1 MSKTT
6 RLGEMLLEAELID
19 RFQLESG
26 LSFQRNVGGRIG
38 SALVRLGY
46 IAEET
51 ILQFLDEQD
60 RFERV
65 ELGGVDIPVDVLT
78 VLPVSRMI
86 EKMVIPVK
94 WETLGRVRSLVVAMT
109 DPTNQTLIAELEFI
123 AGVGIKAV
131 VAAEAEIE
139 AALNRYFP
147 QGRLSTQPLNV
158 QETPMVS
165 PREPI
170 PLAQSV
176 LPPTQRKVA
185 PEVVNARMERLINLL
200 RHKGLL
206 TEEDLERLR

>member
-1 MSKTT
+1 MTKTT
-6 RLGEMLLEAELID
+6 KLGEMLLEAGLID

-38 SALVRLGY
+38 SALVKLGY

-65 ELGGVDIPVDVLT
+65 ELKGMDIPVDVLS
-78 VLPVSRMI
+78 VLPAARLI

-94 WETLGRVRSLVVAMT
+94 WETLGRTRSLVVAMT
-109 DPTNQTLIAELEFI
+109 DPTNQTLMDELEFI

-131 VAAEAEIE
+131 VAAEADIE
-139 AALNRYFP
+139 AALKRFFP
-147 QGRLSTQPLNV
+147 AGRLSTQPV
-158 QETPMVS
+158 RFETSPIAS

-170 PLAQSV
+170 PLVPSLSSSKQS
-176 LPPTQRKVA
+176 KVA
-185 PEVVNARMERLINLL
+185 PEVVNARMERLIGLL
-200 RHKGLL
+200 LHKGLL
-206 TEEDLERLR
+206 TEQDLERLR

>member
-1 MSKTT
+1 MPKTT
-6 RLGEMLLEAELID
+6 RLGEMLLEAGLID

-38 SALVRLGY
+38 SALVKLGY

-60 RFERV
+60 RFERI
-65 ELGGVDIPVDVLT
+65 ELRGIDIPVDVLS
-78 VLPVSRMI
+78 VFPAARLI

-94 WETLGRVRSLVVAMT
+94 WESIGRTRSLVVAMT
-109 DPTNQTLIAELEFI
+109 DPTNQILMGELEFI
-123 AGVGIKAV
+123 AGVGIRAV

-139 AALNRYFP
+139 AALKHYFP
-147 QGRLSTQPLNV
+147 DGRMSTQPV
-158 QETPMVS
+158 KVKDS
-165 PREPI
+165 PVAAPRAPI

-176 LPPTQRKVA
+176 LSPTQRKIA

-200 RHKGLL
+200 MHKGLL
-206 TEEDLERLR
+206 TEQDLERLR